1 MMAVTEDRKS
11 TDYADYADSA
21 LRSDRAGDQ
30 RKAYYQDNLSVRV
43 IVPTQDSNLRNL
55 SNLRI
60 SNFVFR

>member
-1 MMAVTEDRKS
+1 MMAVTEDRIS
-11 TDYADYADSA
+11 TDYADSA

-30 RKAYYQDNLSVRV
+30 RKADYQDNLSVRV

-60 SNFVFR
+60 